1 MAREICYY
9 AVVYLPRWSFWCP
22 IALEPSAAF
31 QCHNCAMSSVC
42 QSHCGYSQLWYLPG
56 LAFTHSVLQE
66 LCAVQWPAHKF
77 THKQLGITWRKIR
90 CAWRL
95 HHKFE
100 RQNHRLI
107 SYFPLWILYF
117 FHLKVLQ
124 ATTVYKL
131 HSCSCVLRCA
141 IQKTWLQERSFV
153 AVWGSEYTRWPKD
166 PKDYCARLCGFSQF
180 TRGSLQLEAVLHC
193 VLYYSWCSG
202 AGWDTG
208 GNDGKIRAFASQGA
222 GTVEEGPSK
231 PQTTG
236 TYVHSWFGDQR
247 SVFLRFAVKKRKKEM
262 WSPSTKRILSSAVI
276 QHPQSQ
282 LLLFVGFFLLPS
294 CNHSQNFD
302 NNDKVLVW
310 LVFMVD
316 KNCTRKTARRKNSL
330 TMNMPVV
337 CGADSNC
344 IRKTPTKMAF
354 VYSSAVAYAVMV
366 EFGLFR
372 LLVGFIPILL
382 WGRRTWCD
390 VEFTWFYIIC
400 VGCIL
405 ACSVEVEGS
414 AVS

>member
-56 LAFTHSVLQE
+56 LAFTRSVLQE

-131 HSCSCVLRCA
+131 YSCSCVLRCA

-180 TRGSLQLEAVLHC
+180 TFALSLEAVFNLRQFYTVC
-193 VLYYSWCSG
+193 STTADVQELAEILVEMTGKSERLPPRVL
-202 AGWDTG
+202 ALL
-208 GNDGKIRAFASQGA
+208 KRAQVSL
-222 GTVEEGPSK
+222 K
-231 PQTTG
+231 PQELMYTVGLVTK
-236 TYVHSWFGDQR
+236 DQ
-247 SVFLRFAVKKRKKEM
+247 
-262 WSPSTKRILSSAVI
+262 SSCA
-276 QHPQSQ
+276 
-282 LLLFVGFFLLPS
+282 LP
-294 CNHSQNFD
+294 
-302 NNDKVLVW
+302 
-310 LVFMVD
+310 
-316 KNCTRKTARRKNSL
+316 
-330 TMNMPVV
+330 
-337 CGADSNC
+337 
-344 IRKTPTKMAF
+344 
-354 VYSSAVAYAVMV
+354 
-366 EFGLFR
+366 
-372 LLVGFIPILL
+372 
-382 WGRRTWCD
+382 
-390 VEFTWFYIIC
+390 
-400 VGCIL
+400 
-405 ACSVEVEGS
+405 
-414 AVS
+414 